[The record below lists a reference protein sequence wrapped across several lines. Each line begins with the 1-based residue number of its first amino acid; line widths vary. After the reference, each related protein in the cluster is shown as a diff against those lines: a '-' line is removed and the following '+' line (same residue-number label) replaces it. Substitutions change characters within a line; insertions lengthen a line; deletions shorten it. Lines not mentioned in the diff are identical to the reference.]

1 MRTSKR
7 FVISGRVQGVGFRYF
22 VQSAAVRESIRG
34 WVRNLDDGRVET
46 AAAGEPAA
54 MERFEQALRQG
65 PPAARVDRVDVD
77 DTFPLSASDSMLGF
91 HIR

>member
-1 MRTSKR
+1 MLTSRR

-34 WVRNLDDGRVET
+34 WVRNLDDGRVEA
-46 AAAGEPAA
+46 AAAGDGDA
-54 MERFEQALRQG
+54 MARFEDALRQG
-65 PPAARVDRVDVD
+65 PAGARVDHVQVDE
-77 DTFPLSASDSMLGF
+77 TFPLGTVSGF

>member
-1 MRTSKR
+1 MLTSRR

-46 AAAGEPAA
+46 AAAGEQDA
-54 MERFEQALRQG
+54 MERVERAIRQG
-65 PPAARVDRVDVD
+65 PPAARVDRVEVD
-77 DTFPLSASDSMLGF
+77 GTFPLSAKDTMAGF

>member
-1 MRTSKR
+1 MLTSRR

-34 WVRNLDDGRVET
+34 WVRNLDDGRVEV
-46 AAAGEPAA
+46 AAAGDGNA
-54 MERFEQALRQG
+54 MARFEDALRRG
-65 PPAARVDRVDVD
+65 PPGARVDRVEVD
-77 DTFPLSASDSMLGF
+77 ETFPLSAKDTMLGF